1 MMPQK
6 PNQVVLGRIVLEEL
20 QKGGWSVEWV
30 CGERRT
36 GECMLRYMLLEAPQK
51 LWVGEI
57 QQSSLWVKVT
67 GHPLTNRFSSRRPC
81 PSFIPNLTLGRIK
94 ENRKP

>member
-1 MMPQK
+1 MG
-6 PNQVVLGRIVLEEL
+6 L
-20 QKGGWSVEWV
+20 W
-30 CGERRT
+30 GEKNRGVYAEVHAFRST
-36 GECMLRYMLLEAPQK
+36 NPEK

-67 GHPLTNRFSSRRPC
+67 GYPLTNRFSSRRPC